1 MAALAQ
7 NISRDNYG
15 SVLPPSTWVAA
26 NGQTFYQGSAVLIK
40 SDGLA
45 YVGVAY
51 TTGQG
56 FVPGHAMVELDTTIA
71 ANYGKSVIVQPGT
84 FGEYDNSGTAAIAE
98 TDRGSAWYL
107 ENDNTASLTSQDSTL
122 VAAGR
127 IFGLAD
133 DGSTVVVQYGTG
145 TAGEVLR

>member
-1 MAALAQ
+1 MAALSQ
-7 NISRDNYG
+7 NISRTNHG
-15 SVLPPSTWVAA
+15 SALPPDTWVAA
-26 NGQTFYQGSAVLIK
+26 NNQVFYQGSAVLIK

-51 TTGQG
+51 TTGSG
-56 FVPGHAMVELDTTIA
+56 FVPGHAMIELDTTIA
-71 ANYGKSVIVQPGT
+71 ANQGKSVIVQPGT

-98 TDRGSAWYL
+98 TDRGAVCYL
-107 ENDNTASLTSQDSTL
+107 ENDNTLSLTSQSSTL

-127 IFGLAD
+127 VFGLAD
-133 DGSTVVVQYGTG
+133 DGSSVIIQYGTG

>member
-1 MAALAQ
+1 MTALAQ
-7 NISRDNYG
+7 NVSRTNYG
-15 SVLPPSTWVAA
+15 SFVPPSTWVAA
-26 NGQTFYQGSAVLIK
+26 NGQVFYQGSAVLIK

-51 TTGQG
+51 TTGSG
-56 FVPGHAMVELDTTIA
+56 FVPGHAMVELDTSVA

-84 FGEYDNSGTAAIAE
+84 FGEYDNSGTAPIAE
-98 TDRGSAWYL
+98 TDRGAAWYL
-107 ENDNTASLTSQDSTL
+107 ENDNTASLTSQTSTL

-133 DGSTVVVQYGTG
+133 DGATVVVQYGTA